1 MATKDEMMCEYIIE
15 EMKMEKNE
23 DKMRKCYREL
33 IKISKKFPPQKNE
46 NKFIYGKLG
55 EKALISMLQN
65 LGIIN
70 IVDLDN
76 LHSIGSEYKNDIIIN
91 DVYFSIKVKLNRSG
105 GDIIMIN
112 CKSTSEHTLDIN
124 TLVIVI
130 NERKIYAIPKTFNS
144 TEYIKQDSGSI
155 SYKSKILTHFTKEY
169 PQYIYTFPEL
179 VNEDNSDILAVD
191 IYNIL
196 YNDYIKE

>member
-1 MATKDEMMCEYIIE
+1 MF
-15 EMKMEKNE
+15 E
-23 DKMRKCYREL
+23 D
-33 IKISKKFPPQKNE
+33 
-46 NKFIYGKLG
+46 
-55 EKALISMLQN
+55 
-65 LGIIN
+65 LGILN

-91 DVYFSIKVKLNRSG
+91 DVYFSIKVKLNKA

-144 TEYIKQDSGSI
+144 AEYIKQDSGSI
-155 SYKSKILTHFTKEY
+155 SYKNKILSHFTKEY
-169 PQYIYTFPEL
+169 PQYIYTFPE
-179 VNEDNSDILAVD
+179 VDNEDNPEISAID

>member
-1 MATKDEMMCEYIIE
+1 MMCEYIIE

-23 DKMRKCYREL
+23 DKMKKCYKEL
-33 IKISKKFPPQKNE
+33 YKISKKFPPQKNE

-55 EKALISMLQN
+55 EKALIHMLEDI
-65 LGIIN
+65 GIIN

-91 DVYFSIKVKLNRSG
+91 DVYFSIKVKLNKA

-112 CKSTSEHTLDIN
+112 CKSTSEHSLDIN

-144 TEYIKQDSGSI
+144 AEYIKQDSGSI
-155 SYKSKILTHFTKEY
+155 SYKNKILTHFTKEY
-169 PQYIYTFPEL
+169 PQYIYTFPE
-179 VNEDNSDILAVD
+179 VDNEDNAEITAVD

>member
-15 EMKMEKNE
+15 EMKMKKNE
-23 DKMRKCYREL
+23 DNMIKCYKEL
-33 IKISKKFPPQKNE
+33 LKISKKFPPQKNE

-55 EKALISMLQN
+55 EKALISMLEN
-65 LGIIN
+65 IGIIN

-76 LHSIGSEYKNDIIIN
+76 LHSTGSEYKNDIIIN
-91 DVYFSIKVKLNRSG
+91 DIYFSIKVKLNKT

-112 CKSTSEHTLDIN
+112 CKSTSQHTLDIN
-124 TLVIVI
+124 TIVIVI

-155 SYKSKILTHFTKEY
+155 SYKNKILTHFIKEY
-169 PQYIYTFPEL
+169 PQYIYTFPESIT
-179 VNEDNSDILAVD
+179 EDNSDISAVD

>member
-23 DKMRKCYREL
+23 DKMRKCYKEL

-55 EKALISMLQN
+55 EKALIHMFEDI
-65 LGIIN
+65 GILN

-91 DVYFSIKVKLNRSG
+91 DVYFSIKVKLNRA

-144 TEYIKQDSGSI
+144 AEYIKQDSGSI
-155 SYKSKILTHFTKEY
+155 SYKNKILTHFTKEY
-169 PQYIYTFPEL
+169 PQYIYTFPE
-179 VNEDNSDILAVD
+179 VDNEDNPEITAVD

>member
-23 DKMRKCYREL
+23 DKMRKCYKEL

-55 EKALISMLQN
+55 EKALISMFEN
-65 LGIIN
+65 IGILN

-76 LHSIGSEYKNDIIIN
+76 LHSVGSEYKNDISIN
-91 DVYFSIKVKLNRSG
+91 DVNFSIKVKLNRA

-124 TLVIVI
+124 
-130 NERKIYAIPKTFNS
+130 
-144 TEYIKQDSGSI
+144 KQA
-155 SYKSKILTHFTKEY
+155 KS
-169 PQYIYTFPEL
+169 
-179 VNEDNSDILAVD
+179 
-191 IYNIL
+191 YNI
-196 YNDYIKE
+196 NR

>member
-23 DKMRKCYREL
+23 DKMRKCYKEL

-55 EKALISMLQN
+55 EKALISMLEN
-65 LGIIN
+65 IGILN

-76 LHSIGSEYKNDIIIN
+76 LHSVGSEYKNDISIN
-91 DVYFSIKVKLNRSG
+91 DVNFSIKVKLNRA

-130 NERKIYAIPKTFNS
+130 KERKIYAIPKTFNS
-144 TEYIKQDSGSI
+144 AEYIKQDSGSI
-155 SYKSKILTHFTKEY
+155 SYKNKILTHFTKEY
-169 PQYIYTFPEL
+169 PQYIYTFPE
-179 VNEDNSDILAVD
+179 VENEDNSEITAID

>member
-1 MATKDEMMCEYIIE
+1 MTTKDEMMCEYIIE

-23 DKMRKCYREL
+23 DKMKKCYKEL
-33 IKISKKFPPQKNE
+33 YKISKKFPPQKNE

-55 EKALISMLQN
+55 EKALIHMLEDI
-65 LGIIN
+65 GIIN

-91 DVYFSIKVKLNRSG
+91 DVYFSIKVKLNKA

-112 CKSTSEHTLDIN
+112 CKSTSEHSLDIN

-144 TEYIKQDSGSI
+144 AEYIKQDSGSI
-155 SYKSKILTHFTKEY
+155 SYKNKILTHFTKEY
-169 PQYIYTFPEL
+169 PQYIYTFPE
-179 VNEDNSDILAVD
+179 VDNEDNAEITAVD